1 MAANK
6 PSLSQGL
13 TLHRELRQEL
23 RREPRRE
30 LSWRTV
36 LRRHTAKQKSED
48 TPRIGSLQL
57 PQSICEKEKILRPFA
72 ARHGAAARLAQIK
85 RATALAETIWANA

>member
-1 MAANK
+1 VNRAENCAE
-6 PSLSQGL
+6 
-13 TLHRELRQEL
+13 ELCYEDT
-23 RREPRRE
+23 PRSR
-30 LSWRTV
+30 
-36 LRRHTAKQKSED
+36 KSED